1 MKEVNKIRAFL
12 LPLFRKIPRF
22 PFKISKREKRFIIG
36 GAAVS
41 CFILLYHFGFKPILN
56 QERNIREEIAVKQK
70 ILSSYQNVAKKKG
83 QLERSINYLKLRLK
97 DTEGKLLD
105 GGNPSLAAANLQ
117 EIIKQI
123 SSQSGISI
131 TSVRVL
137 PSSPIDMY
145 TEIPV
150 RIETKG
156 TIASVKNFLHKI
168 QNNPK
173 LLAVKEMNVYVP
185 RSPGRRRRPKASES
199 AASFR
204 SGLVVM
210 GFIKS

>member
-1 MKEVNKIRAFL
+1 MKEANKLRAFFSSVL
-12 LPLFRKIPRF
+12 RKMPKL

-36 GAAVS
+36 GAVVF
-41 CFILLYHFGFKPILN
+41 CFILLYHFGFKPIMN
-56 QERNIREEIAVKQK
+56 QEGNIREEIAVKQRM
-70 ILSSYQNVAKKKG
+70 LASYQNVAKRKS
-83 QLERSINYLKLRLK
+83 QLERNIGYLKLRLK
-97 DTEGKLLD
+97 DTESKLLD
-105 GGNPSLAAANLQ
+105 GSNPSLAAANLQ

-150 RIETKG
+150 RIETKANIVG
-156 TIASVKNFLHKI
+156 VKNFLYQI
-168 QNNPK
+168 QNCPK

-185 RSPGRRRRPKASES
+185 GSPGRRRHPKASEN
-199 AASFR
+199 ATSFR
-204 SGLVVM
+204 TGLVLM
-210 GFIKS
+210 GFIK